1 MSTAHAPSPPLTPL
15 PESWMARPRP
25 TAMLR
30 DAWILIRRDLAH
42 LRYEPGGLLA
52 ELIWPVIMI
61 LIFGYVLGS
70 AIAIPG
76 GGNYRDYLLP
86 GLFVLNQVFTLS
98 IIAGGVAN
106 DAEAGVTDRFRSLPM
121 SPMAVPLG
129 ITGADI
135 VKSMLGL
142 AITTGLGLL
151 VGFRIH
157 DGAANAALA
166 FVLLILFRYAISWI
180 GTFLGLLVSPTTAD
194 FLFPLTFPFA
204 MIANMFV
211 PTAGFPAWLRVVAD
225 WNPVSSAVAATRKLF
240 GSPGAA
246 DATAWPLAHPVLVT
260 FGWIVL
266 ILAVFMPLACWRYR
280 TTTR

>member
-1 MSTAHAPSPPLTPL
+1 MTTETSAPPLTPL
-15 PESWMARPRP
+15 PESWMARPRR
-25 TAMLR
+25 TAFLR
-30 DAWILIRRDLAH
+30 DAWILIRREVAH

-70 AIAIPG
+70 AISIPG

-129 ITGADI
+129 VTGADV

-142 AITTGLGLL
+142 VITAALGLL
-151 VGFRIH
+151 VGWHIH
-157 DGAANAALA
+157 DGLAHAAAAFA
-166 FVLLILFRYAISWI
+166 LLILFRYAISWV

-211 PTAGFPAWLRVVAD
+211 PTSGFPTWLRVIAD
-225 WNPVSSAVAATRKLF
+225 WNPVSSAVAATRTLF
-240 GSPGAA
+240 GSPGTVQ
-246 DATAWPLAHPVLVT
+246 ATTWPLNHPVLIT
-260 FGWIVL
+260 LGWIVL
-266 ILAVFMPLACWRYR
+266 ILIVFVPLASWRYR